1 MELDF
6 SAISLN
12 PESIGGHLSAIS
24 RSSRLPGQ
32 RFLANLLKLAAVSK
46 AIASDRAAT
55 NLGVWRV
62 LRSRE
67 RYYSPYMSSRVLII
81 EDEVVTQHLLT
92 RLVESE
98 GHAVSVAQS
107 CAEAEGLVMRETY
120 GLILL
125 DLVLGQEDGLAIL
138 RRIRDRQRAP
148 IVIISARSDSNDIIT
163 GLELGADDYVLKPFD
178 VAVLRAR
185 LRSHLRR
192 GSAHHPREPAEESFS
207 VGKVVVD
214 CGLRDA
220 LVEGQPA
227 GLTQKEFQLLL
238 FLARR
243 MGRAVR
249 KEDIED
255 EIFDGEMR
263 SDKILAVYVRRL
275 REKLEADP
283 QNPRY
288 LHTVRGFGYRL
299 AVE

>member
-1 MELDF
+1 
-6 SAISLN
+6 
-12 PESIGGHLSAIS
+12 
-24 RSSRLPGQ
+24 
-32 RFLANLLKLAAVSK
+32 
-46 AIASDRAAT
+46 
-55 NLGVWRV
+55 
-62 LRSRE
+62 
-67 RYYSPYMSSRVLII
+67 
-81 EDEVVTQHLLT
+81 
-92 RLVESE
+92 
-98 GHAVSVAQS
+98 VAQS
-107 CAEAEGLVMRETY
+107 CAEAEALAMRETY

-125 DLVLGQEDGLAIL
+125 DLVLGNEDGLAIL
-138 RRIRDRQRAP
+138 RRIRARQRAP
-148 IVIISARSDSNDIIT
+148 IVIISGKSDSTDIIT

-185 LRSHLRR
+185 LRTHLRR
-192 GSAHHPREPAEESFS
+192 GSAERPAEPAEESIS
-207 VGKVVVD
+207 LGNIVVD

-220 LVEGQPA
+220 LVDGQPA

-243 MGRAVR
+243 IGRAVR

-255 EIFDGEMR
+255 EIFEGELR

-299 AVE
+299 AADDKS

>member
-1 MELDF
+1 MSCLR
-6 SAISLN
+6 I
-12 PESIGGHLSAIS
+12 IGG
-24 RSSRLPGQ
+24 R
-32 RFLANLLKLAAVSK
+32 
-46 AIASDRAAT
+46 
-55 NLGVWRV
+55 
-62 LRSRE
+62 
-67 RYYSPYMSSRVLII
+67 RYYSPDMSSRVLII
-81 EDEVVTQHLLT
+81 EDEVVTQHLLA

-98 GHAVSVAQS
+98 GHPVSVAQS
-107 CAEAEGLVMRETY
+107 CAEAEALAMRETY

-125 DLVLGQEDGLAIL
+125 DLVLGKEDGLVIL
-138 RRIRDRQRAP
+138 RRIRARQRAP
-148 IVIISARSDSNDIIT
+148 IVIISGKSDSTDIIT

-192 GSAHHPREPAEESFS
+192 GSGERPAAPAEESIAL
-207 VGKVVVD
+207 GNVVVD

-220 LVEGQPA
+220 LVDGQPA

-243 MGRAVR
+243 IGRAVR

-255 EIFDGEMR
+255 EIFEGEMR

-275 REKLEADP
+275 REKLEADA

-299 AVE
+299 AADEQKI

>member
-1 MELDF
+1 
-6 SAISLN
+6 
-12 PESIGGHLSAIS
+12 
-24 RSSRLPGQ
+24 
-32 RFLANLLKLAAVSK
+32 
-46 AIASDRAAT
+46 
-55 NLGVWRV
+55 
-62 LRSRE
+62 
-67 RYYSPYMSSRVLII
+67 MSSRVLII

-98 GHAVSVAQS
+98 GHLVSVAQS
-107 CAEAEGLVMRETY
+107 CAEAEALAMRETY

-125 DLVLGQEDGLAIL
+125 DLVLGKEDGLAIL
-138 RRIRDRQRAP
+138 RRIRARQRAP
-148 IVIISARSDSNDIIT
+148 IVIISGKTDSTDIVT

-185 LRSHLRR
+185 LRTHLRR
-192 GSAHHPREPAEESFS
+192 GSGQRPAGPAEETIA
-207 VGKVVVD
+207 VGNVLVD

-220 LVEGQPA
+220 LVGAQPA

-243 MGRAVR
+243 IGRAVR
-249 KEDIED
+249 KEDIAD

-275 REKLEADP
+275 REKLEAGP

-288 LHTVRGFGYRL
+288 LDTIPGFGYRL

>member
-1 MELDF
+1 
-6 SAISLN
+6 
-12 PESIGGHLSAIS
+12 
-24 RSSRLPGQ
+24 
-32 RFLANLLKLAAVSK
+32 
-46 AIASDRAAT
+46 
-55 NLGVWRV
+55 
-62 LRSRE
+62 
-67 RYYSPYMSSRVLII
+67 MSSRVLII
-81 EDEVVTQHLLT
+81 EDEVVTLHLLT

-98 GHAVSVAQS
+98 GHPVSVAQS
-107 CAEAEGLVMRETY
+107 CAEAEALVMRETY

-138 RRIRDRQRAP
+138 RRIRTRQRAP
-148 IVIISARSDSNDIIT
+148 IVIISARSDSTDIIT

-185 LRSHLRR
+185 LRTHLRR
-192 GSAHHPREPAEESFS
+192 GQRPAGPGEPAEESIA
-207 VGKVVVD
+207 VGNVIVD

-220 LVEGQPA
+220 LVDGQPA

-243 MGRAVR
+243 IGRAVR
-249 KEDIED
+249 KDDIAD
-255 EIFDGEMR
+255 EIFEGEMR

-299 AVE
+299 AAE

>member
-1 MELDF
+1 
-6 SAISLN
+6 
-12 PESIGGHLSAIS
+12 
-24 RSSRLPGQ
+24 
-32 RFLANLLKLAAVSK
+32 
-46 AIASDRAAT
+46 
-55 NLGVWRV
+55 
-62 LRSRE
+62 
-67 RYYSPYMSSRVLII
+67 MSSRVLII

-107 CAEAEGLVMRETY
+107 CAEAEGLAMRESY

-138 RRIRDRQRAP
+138 RRIRARQRAP
-148 IVIISARSDSNDIIT
+148 IVIISAKSDSTDIIT

-192 GSAHHPREPAEESFS
+192 GSGERPAGRAEETIT
-207 VGKVVVD
+207 VGTIVID
-214 CGLRDA
+214 GGLRDA
-220 LVEGQPA
+220 LVDGQAA

-243 MGRAVR
+243 IGRAVR
-249 KEDIED
+249 KEDIAD
-255 EIFDGEMR
+255 EIFEGEMR

-288 LHTVRGFGYRL
+288 LHTIRGFGYRL
-299 AVE
+299 AQI

>member
-1 MELDF
+1 M
-6 SAISLN
+6 A
-12 PESIGGHLSAIS
+12 
-24 RSSRLPGQ
+24 
-32 RFLANLLKLAAVSK
+32 
-46 AIASDRAAT
+46 
-55 NLGVWRV
+55 
-62 LRSRE
+62 
-67 RYYSPYMSSRVLII
+67 SRVLII
-81 EDEVVTQHLLT
+81 EDEVVTQHLLA
-92 RLVESE
+92 RLIESE
-98 GHAVSVAQS
+98 GHPVSVAQS
-107 CAEAEGLVMRETY
+107 CAEAEALAMRETY

-125 DLVLGQEDGLAIL
+125 DLVLGNEDGLAIL
-138 RRIRDRQRAP
+138 RRIRARQRGP
-148 IVIISARSDSNDIIT
+148 IVIISGKSDSTDIIT

-185 LRSHLRR
+185 LRGHLRR
-192 GSAHHPREPAEESFS
+192 AERPAEPAEESIAL
-207 VGKVVVD
+207 GNIVVD

-220 LVEGQPA
+220 LVDGQPA

-243 MGRAVR
+243 IGRAVR

-255 EIFDGEMR
+255 EIFEGEMR

-299 AVE
+299 AADSTENLIPT